1 MPSSSAPRPIERAQ
15 AWLGTRVAIRADRWL
30 PDCDVQAAIS
40 EAFGEVS
47 KVHQLMS
54 FRTIDSDV
62 TRLNRL
68 AHRRAVPVDR
78 RTLTVIQAAQN
89 LSCACDGVFDMT
101 LAGRWVAAGL
111 LPPPAG
117 APPADPAASFRD
129 VRVEG
134 DTVRFLRP
142 LWIELGGIAKG
153 YAADIA
159 AKMLRLHGVWEGR
172 VDAGGDLVTLGPGPH
187 RILLRAGAASH
198 DTPAVVEIGEGAVA
212 TSSHRADVRRRNRLA
227 AIAHWHGQQGVP
239 LSSSCSVS
247 VLAGEGM
254 YADALT
260 KVVLASGATAL
271 PLLAH
276 YGAIAYHHD
285 EDAGWR
291 PLQAG
296 A

>member
-1 MPSSSAPRPIERAQ
+1 MPSSSAPRPLERAQ
-15 AWLGTRVAIRADRWL
+15 PWLGTRVAIRVDRWW
-30 PDCDVQAAIS
+30 PGCDVQAAIS
-40 EAFGEVS
+40 EAFNEVAMI
-47 KVHQLMS
+47 HHLMS
-54 FRTIDSDV
+54 FRTTDSDV

-68 AHRRAVPVDR
+68 AHRRPVPIDQH
-78 RTLTVIQAAQN
+78 TLAVIQAAQM
-89 LSCACDGVFDMT
+89 LSHACDGVFDVT
-101 LAGRWVAAGL
+101 LAGRWVGAGL

-117 APPADPAASFRD
+117 APPPDPAASFRD
-129 VRVEG
+129 VQVEG

-153 YAADIA
+153 YAADSA
-159 AKMLRLHGVWEGR
+159 AKVLRLHGVCEGR

-187 RILLRAGAASH
+187 RIMLRAGARPH
-198 DTPAVVEIGEGAVA
+198 DTSAVVEIGEGAVA
-212 TSSHRADVRRRNRLA
+212 TSSHRTDVRRRNALA

-247 VLAGEGM
+247 VLAAEGM
-254 YADALT
+254 VADALT

-276 YGAIAYHHD
+276 YGAVAYRHD
-285 EDAGWR
+285 EDGGWR